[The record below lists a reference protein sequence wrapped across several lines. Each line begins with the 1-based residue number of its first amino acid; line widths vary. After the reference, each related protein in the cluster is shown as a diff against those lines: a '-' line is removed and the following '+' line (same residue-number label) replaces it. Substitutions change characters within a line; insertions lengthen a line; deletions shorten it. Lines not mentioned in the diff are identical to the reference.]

1 MSAKRGRAGVTA
13 RADAVPSSHPALQD
27 ILGSHPE
34 QVLTGKA
41 ALDIMSE
48 VDKVMNPEGPKTEL
62 ESMTAKDYYFESY
75 SHFGI
80 HEEMLKDEVRTKS
93 YRDAIM
99 QNGHLFRDK
108 VVLDVGC
115 GTGILCMFAAQ
126 SGARRVIGVDMSSI
140 IEQAGAIVN
149 ANGFSDTITLVR
161 GKVEEIELPHGIQK
175 VDIIISEWMGYCLLY
190 ESMLDTVLFA
200 RDKWLAPGGIML
212 PDKAVMYVCGIED
225 SEYKQTKINFWDSVY
240 GFDMSC
246 IKKIAL
252 TEPLVD
258 TVEAQQIATRVCS
271 FKSIDMSTCTKDD
284 LAFSVPYRFA
294 ATRNDFIHALVVYWD
309 CGFTKGHKEI
319 WFSTSPRSRTTHWR
333 QTVFY
338 LQEHLACSN
347 GEVCLPCCVVS
358 HNLINV
364 ADDFFFRLSKA
375 ISRLCQIK
383 KTTVTWT

>member
-1 MSAKRGRAGVTA
+1 MSAKRGRAGA
-13 RADAVPSSHPALQD
+13 AGRADAAPHSQAALPD
-27 ILGSHPE
+27 LLGSHPE

-48 VDKVMNPEGPKTEL
+48 VDKLMNPEGQKKTEL

-75 SHFGI
+75 AHFGI

-93 YRDAIM
+93 YRDAIL

-140 IEQAGAIVN
+140 IEQAGAIVA
-149 ANGFSDTITLVR
+149 ANGFADIITLVR
-161 GKVEEIELPHGIQK
+161 GKVEEIELPHGIEK

-212 PDKAVMYVCGIED
+212 PDKAVMYICGIED

-309 CGFTKGHKEI
+309 CGFTRGHKEI

-338 LQEHLACSN
+338 LQEHLACTN
-347 GEVCLPCCVVS
+347 GEVCVCLHLSFARDNFFVAGRRRQ
-358 HNLINV
+358 HNHR
-364 ADDFFFRLSKA
+364 A
-375 ISRLCQIK
+375 
-383 KTTVTWT
+383 

>member
-1 MSAKRGRAGVTA
+1 MNAKRGRA
-13 RADAVPSSHPALQD
+13 DAAPLSKAALPEV
-27 ILGSHPE
+27 LGSRPD

-41 ALDIMSE
+41 ALEVMGE
-48 VDKVMNPEGPKTEL
+48 VDKFMNPEGPKTQL

-126 SGARRVIGVDMSSI
+126 SGARRVVGVDCSSI
-140 IEQAGAIVN
+140 IEQAGAIVA
-149 ANGFSDTITLVR
+149 ANGFSNVITLVR
-161 GKVEEIELPHGIQK
+161 GKVEEIELPHGIEK

-212 PDKAVMYVCGIED
+212 PDKAVMYICGIED

-271 FKSIDMSTCTKDD
+271 FKSIDISTCTKDD
-284 LAFSVPYRFA
+284 LAFSVPYRFQ
-294 ATRNDFIHALVVYWD
+294 ATRNDFIHAFVVYWD

-319 WFSTSPRSRTTHWR
+319 WFTTSPRARVTHWR

-338 LQEHLACSN
+338 LQEHLACTN
-347 GEVCLPCCVVS
+347 GEVCRPFQYIFVSFCVDS
-358 HNLINV
+358 HSLFN
-364 ADDFFFRLSKA
+364 R
-375 ISRLCQIK
+375 
-383 KTTVTWT
+383 

>member
-1 MSAKRGRAGVTA
+1 MSAKRGRAV
-13 RADAVPSSHPALQD
+13 AVGHANVAPQSQAALPD
-27 ILGSHPE
+27 LLGSQPDK
-34 QVLTGKA
+34 VVTGQA
-41 ALDIMSE
+41 ALDIMGE
-48 VDKVMNPEGPKTEL
+48 VDKLMNPEGPKTEL

-140 IEQAGAIVN
+140 IEQARSIID
-149 ANGFSDTITLVR
+149 ANGFANTITLVR
-161 GKVEEIELPHGIQK
+161 GKVEEIELPSDIQK

-212 PDKAVMYVCGIED
+212 PDKAVMYICGIED
-225 SEYKQTKINFWDSVY
+225 SEYKQTKINFWESVY

-258 TVEAQQIATRVCS
+258 TVDAQQIATRVCS

-294 ATRNDFIHALVVYWD
+294 ATRNDFIHAFVVYWD
-309 CGFTKGHKEI
+309 CGFTRGHKEI

-338 LQEHLACSN
+338 LQEHLACTN
-347 GEVCLPCCVVS
+347 GEVCISLRAPIPHSGLTSPTPSGRRRQHHHC
-358 HNLINV
+358 
-364 ADDFFFRLSKA
+364 AESKEPP
-375 ISRLCQIK
+375 
-383 KTTVTWT
+383 